1 VPATWARP
9 WFEGYGKRSDLELLL
24 VDAPAVVRERVPEYE
39 EVYRRLNWKMFPS
52 IGRVYDFR
60 YVIGCLKAVVD
71 FRSSLARAVGSKGYH
86 DEVFSQGPYPVD

>member
-1 VPATWARP
+1 
-9 WFEGYGKRSDLELLL
+9 LLL

-52 IGRVYDFR
+52 IGRVYVNERARNELGWMPRYDFR